1 MLSLVLSASYQED
14 RMLACPITGSVS
26 FDQLVKMMP
35 VFLLCVV
42 VIYSLGS

>member
-1 MLSLVLSASYQED
+1 
-14 RMLACPITGSVS
+14 MLACPIIGSVN
-26 FDQLVKMMP
+26 FDQLVKTMP